1 MSCDI
6 LPTDAPGPHYQG
18 DVRDLM
24 TEEWDLVIAHPP
36 CTYLANSGVS
46 WLKKDPD
53 RWTKM
58 KEGAEFFRLMGQ
70 FNSPRIAIENPI
82 QHRYAVEE
90 HGLGRQTQVVQP
102 WMFGHP
108 EMKAT
113 GLWLYGL
120 PKLEPTDDV
129 RGLMELLPK
138 NQQQRL
144 HYLPPSEDRWKLRS
158 TTFSGLAAAMA
169 DQWGSL

>member
-1 MSCDI
+1 
-6 LPTDAPGPHYQG
+6 
-18 DVRDLM
+18 M

-82 QHRYAVEE
+82 QHRYAVEV
-90 HGLGRQTQVVQP
+90 HGLG
-102 WMFGHP
+102 
-108 EMKAT
+108 
-113 GLWLYGL
+113 
-120 PKLEPTDDV
+120 
-129 RGLMELLPK
+129 
-138 NQQQRL
+138 
-144 HYLPPSEDRWKLRS
+144 
-158 TTFSGLAAAMA
+158 
-169 DQWGSL
+169 